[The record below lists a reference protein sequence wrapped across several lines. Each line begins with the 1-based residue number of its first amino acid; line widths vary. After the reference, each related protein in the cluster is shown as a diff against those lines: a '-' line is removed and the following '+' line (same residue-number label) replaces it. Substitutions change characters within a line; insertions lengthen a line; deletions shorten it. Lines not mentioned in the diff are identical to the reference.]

1 MHTSEFINY
10 QENRFELFCKVAI
23 RNAACDNHRKRAN
36 WNKHFSSLDEMQQD
50 SANIDHFEDSYVT
63 YTRNYRIKG
72 IDIIISDESIG
83 EAVHY
88 IMPNQ
93 RAVLLLSFFKD
104 YSDMEIA
111 RLLGISHKTVA
122 YRKKNAMTKL
132 KLLVEGMNHGEE
144 EN

>member
-1 MHTSEFINY
+1 MQPVTIIEKGQTGTNIFHHWMKC
-10 QENRFELFCKVAI
+10 NRTQLISIISKTPMLHIPGTIE
-23 RNAACDNHRKRAN
+23 
-36 WNKHFSSLDEMQQD
+36 S
-50 SANIDHFEDSYVT
+50 
-63 YTRNYRIKG
+63 
-72 IDIIISDESIG
+72 IISDERIG
-83 EAVHY
+83 EAVQF

-144 EN
+144 EK